1 LSRRRPP
8 DIEQSSLLFDDEG
21 RFKLETIALSKG
33 LPANMDAERII
44 LGACLSNYDSLSKVD
59 ATVAPEDFL
68 LEKHKTIY
76 ACIQELFRGG
86 GSVDMMSICNAL
98 EKKRKLT
105 AVDGMSYLAQL
116 GTDQLAEIL
125 DVESSIRVVKE
136 KSALRRVIAS
146 GQQMIESA
154 LVGEKSVED
163 ILSDAEKG
171 VMQLSESSLESASG
185 DTMEAILGAF
195 PSLDEYLVRDMSKAL
210 WSPWPSLNQ
219 IAGPWL
225 PEELI
230 IFAARPGNGK
240 SVAAGN
246 IATHN
251 AAKGKHVILFNYEM
265 SRQQVIDRMLAGIA
279 WVDSYVIK
287 CGKAKNPDM
296 MAKLRPA
303 WRQLVKMGIRI
314 PERPPRTI
322 SALHSYVRR
331 VNADRKVDLV
341 ICDYLQLM
349 TVAGKKE
356 NRTQEIGAVSR
367 GLKGIA
373 TDFKC
378 PVIALAQLNRGV
390 EQRKAA
396 PELMD
401 LRESGDIEQDASL
414 VVMHHRPALYMTNPQ
429 ERQANDNLLEM
440 YVRKNRG
447 GSIGMAPLFF
457 RKEFNR
463 IDDLTSESEEQKMP
477 KAEIPDYWADLGERA
492 IAA

>member
-1 LSRRRPP
+1 
-8 DIEQSSLLFDDEG
+8 
-21 RFKLETIALSKG
+21 
-33 LPANMDAERII
+33 
-44 LGACLSNYDSLSKVD
+44 
-59 ATVAPEDFL
+59 
-68 LEKHKTIY
+68 
-76 ACIQELFRGG
+76 
-86 GSVDMMSICNAL
+86 
-98 EKKRKLT
+98 
-105 AVDGMSYLAQL
+105 
-116 GTDQLAEIL
+116 
-125 DVESSIRVVKE
+125 
-136 KSALRRVIAS
+136 
-146 GQQMIESA
+146 
-154 LVGEKSVED
+154 
-163 ILSDAEKG
+163 
-171 VMQLSESSLESASG
+171 
-185 DTMEAILGAF
+185 
-195 PSLDEYLVRDMSKAL
+195 
-210 WSPWPSLNQ
+210 
-219 IAGPWL
+219 
-225 PEELI
+225 
-230 IFAARPGNGK
+230 
-240 SVAAGN
+240 
-246 IATHN
+246 
-251 AAKGKHVILFNYEM
+251 
-265 SRQQVIDRMLAGIA
+265 
-279 WVDSYVIK
+279 
-287 CGKAKNPDM
+287 
-296 MAKLRPA
+296 
-303 WRQLVKMGIRI
+303 
-314 PERPPRTI
+314 
-322 SALHSYVRR
+322 
-331 VNADRKVDLV
+331 VDLV